1 TVALRVHEKMGFP
14 KESLNLF
21 RERIPDVVEQMLQ
34 ILPGLFFVSLC
45 LIVLLNILFLWR
57 RFPDRRTQW
66 LSISTFRGWKC
77 PEPLVWVLIACGF
90 AFFVSASEALTIVA
104 LDVFFV
110 AGVLYFFQGLA
121 IFAFFFFQ

>member
-21 RERIPDVVEQMLQ
+21 RERIPDVVDQMLQ

-57 RFPDRRTQW
+57 RFPDWRSQL
-66 LSISTFRGWKC
+66 LSISTFRGWEC
-77 PEPLVWVLIACGF
+77 SEAFVWVLLACGF
-90 AFFVSASEALTIVA
+90 SFFCPGSESVTI
-104 LDVFFV
+104 
-110 AGVLYFFQGLA
+110 GLLSV
-121 IFAFFFFQ
+121 